1 MILKTSFPC
10 RMRRFVLPEDVT
22 RSGQDVTRS
31 SQSPGESQ
39 TEGNQRL
46 SVIPSFSPSRLRMAL
61 YRKVSKAG
69 DLLLL
74 SVSYVDVGM

>member
-1 MILKTSFPC
+1 
-10 RMRRFVLPEDVT
+10 MRRFVLPEDVT

-39 TEGNQRL
+39 TEENQRL

>member
-1 MILKTSFPC
+1 
-10 RMRRFVLPEDVT
+10 MRRSVLPEDVT

-31 SQSPGESQ
+31 GQSPGESQ
-39 TEGNQRL
+39 TEENQRL
-46 SVIPSFSPSRLRMAL
+46 SVIPSFLPSRFRMVL